1 MATACLASLRFTFVP
16 SDSIISNSLKHDF
29 EKREILMHYFMQ
41 PELSG
46 KSRLLHQTERP
57 GPGTHTHTHCERQ
70 AVGRNR
76 GAGCDLTLLQGC
88 TGELAWSSLSHTHT
102 HTHTHPP

>member
-1 MATACLASLRFTFVP
+1 MATACLASLRFTFAP

-57 GPGTHTHTHCERQ
+57 GPYTHTYIYIYTYTHIFTRTHTHTNTHSQ
-70 AVGRNR
+70 
-76 GAGCDLTLLQGC
+76 
-88 TGELAWSSLSHTHT
+88 THT
-102 HTHTHPP
+102 YTHTQTLTHIC